1 MKSVPRGLWIAVPL
15 LLLVALF
22 AVAQAAPAA
31 EPVAAPVLAVPE
43 PQAQT
48 TPKPPAPVAV
58 LEMVAVP
65 GNPANANAIT
75 TTIKYITDTVVGQ
88 KTGTVAL
95 YTSGLTNS
103 PLGVPVHLKASA
115 TDAKLKISKI
125 AWTLTTPPGSKAAI
139 KAADK
144 AETEFTPDVVGIY
157 KIDVVLTGDGG
168 ASPMA
173 STKLHA
179 GTYVGEGAGNCS
191 QCHPNKAAEVVKT
204 GHAKILADEIDN
216 KRFPNV
222 TTHYAETCI
231 RCHTTG
237 YYPGVANGGFADAQ
251 AQAKW
256 TFPTFKQIDAAGKG
270 GASNFAAMPAA
281 VKNLANIQC
290 ESCHGP
296 AKEHATTGANVMAV
310 TMDDGVCDQCH
321 NGGGHHPQGHRPHQ
335 RQTCRRSQRGV
346 AGANRSEPA
355 GLRPLSLR
363 QGLCQLRRRSEEQ
376 GDLGQHTPGVGLFG
390 LPRPAFRQ
398 ERLPAAGRRRSAPRH
413 PALRS

>member
-1 MKSVPRGLWIAVPL
+1 M
-15 LLLVALF
+15 
-22 AVAQAAPAA
+22 
-31 EPVAAPVLAVPE
+31 
-43 PQAQT
+43 
-48 TPKPPAPVAV
+48 AV
-58 LEMVAVP
+58 LELVAVP

-95 YTSGLTNS
+95 YTSGMTNS

-125 AWTLTTPPGSKAAI
+125 AWTLTAPSDSKAAI

-179 GTYVGEGAGNCS
+179 GTYVGTEAGNCKN
-191 QCHPNKAAEVVKT
+191 CHGAKVEELAKT

-321 NGGGHHPQGHRPHQ
+321 NGGGHHLKGTDLTNAKHADAAGQAWTYPTGPEPHRLRALPLGQ
-335 RQTCRRSQRGV
+335 
-346 AGANRSEPA
+346 
-355 GLRPLSLR
+355 GLRVIYR
-363 QGLCQLRRRSEEQ
+363 QPRQAR
-376 GDLGQHTPGVGLFG
+376 DLGYRSAVIGLFG